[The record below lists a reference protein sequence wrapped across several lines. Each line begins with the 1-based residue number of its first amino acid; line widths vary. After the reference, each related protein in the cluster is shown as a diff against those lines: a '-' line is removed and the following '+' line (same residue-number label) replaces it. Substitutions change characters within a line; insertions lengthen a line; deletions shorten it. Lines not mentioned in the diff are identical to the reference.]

1 MKLYRRTLPGDR
13 LRTLKSA
20 LLEGSLTSNLRRDE
34 AIVALEGIDFS
45 VARGEAFGVVG
56 GNGSGK
62 STLLKLIAGMLKPT
76 AGRITVTGRVAAMI
90 ELGAGFH
97 PEISGRE
104 NVFINGAVLGLSR
117 REIERRYE
125 EIVEFSG
132 LGDFMEEPVKN
143 YSSGMYVR
151 LGFAVAIHTD
161 PDVLLVDEVLAV
173 GDEAFAHRCVRRIE
187 EFLAAGRTL
196 LLVSHSLDLVA
207 GLCDRV
213 LWLEDGKQRLVAS
226 PRRAID
232 AYRQAVAEQEAEGHQ
247 AAKEAKEAKTQ
258 REAAAGDEQAEE
270 NLRWGS
276 RAAEITAARLL
287 GSSGA
292 EHYHL
297 QSGEDAVFEIQ
308 ARAEQP
314 LTDFVFGV
322 AVKTPREVEVW
333 GTNTDLEGYVPVSFQ
348 GEATVRLVCPALRL
362 APGDYTVDV
371 AVHARDGAPY
381 DYRRRIF
388 TFTVT
393 APTGGIGVYFPEH
406 RWEARRRS
414 PLGGAAVAVGAADRA
429 QEEHAP
435 WLNRRPTSSPSWPAG
450 SFRWRSRRSIPSG
463 WCATSSSGGPPP
475 ASRRSSPWARPRR
488 PWRAVFEA
496 PAALSPTRRAACSSA
511 RTPARRSSIRAGSRR
526 AAATRCPTG
535 RASPPGNAS
544 GGGSPRWALPT
555 RCSP

>member
-1 MKLYRRTLPGDR
+1 MSEPAEPPPEATPAIRVEQLTKLYRRTLPGDR

-20 LLEGSLTSNLRRDE
+20 VLDGSLTGNLRRDE

-45 VARGEAFGVVG
+45 VARGEAFGIVG

-117 REIERRYE
+117 REIQRRYE

-232 AYRQAVAEQEAEGHQ
+232 AYRQAVAEGESEEHQ
-247 AAKEAKEAKTQ
+247 AAKEQ
-258 REAAAGDEQAEE
+258 REAEGGSPAEE
-270 NLRWGS
+270 SLRWGS
-276 RAAEITAARLL
+276 GAAEILAARLL
-287 GSSGA
+287 DSSGA

-297 QSGEDAVFEIQ
+297 QSGEEAVFEIR
-308 ARAEQP
+308 ARADQP
-314 LTDFVFGV
+314 LSDFVFGV

-333 GTNTDLEGYVPVSFQ
+333 GTNTDLEGYVPASFE

-393 APTGGIGVYFPEH
+393 ARTGGIGVYFPEH
-406 RWEARRRS
+406 RWE
-414 PLGGAAVAVGAADRA
+414 LDGGVRW
-429 QEEHAP
+429 EEP
-435 WLNRRPTSSPSWPAG
+435 PSS
-450 SFRWRSRRSIPSG
+450 
-463 WCATSSSGGPPP
+463 
-475 ASRRSSPWARPRR
+475 
-488 PWRAVFEA
+488 
-496 PAALSPTRRAACSSA
+496 
-511 RTPARRSSIRAGSRR
+511 
-526 AAATRCPTG
+526 
-535 RASPPGNAS
+535 
-544 GGGSPRWALPT
+544 
-555 RCSP
+555 